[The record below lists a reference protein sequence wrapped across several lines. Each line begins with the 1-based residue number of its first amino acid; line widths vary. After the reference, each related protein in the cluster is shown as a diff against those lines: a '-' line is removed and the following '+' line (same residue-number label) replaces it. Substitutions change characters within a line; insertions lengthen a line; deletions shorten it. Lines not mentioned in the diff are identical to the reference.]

1 MFGRIHKK
9 TILFLICAVIYCAVY
24 LGESFSSIA
33 ICLPM
38 INFFFQF
45 QKPQRNE
52 RLFSIIN
59 ICTYIVI
66 CIAYIVYCFR
76 LWSQPEYL
84 TLCASI
90 LIHTSLL
97 MRTSDVDFE
106 DRGFLSILYI
116 MAIFLLPL
124 IANLI
129 IQAAGGFFLTVLKV
143 LFTISGLGTIA
154 APIFLIKA
162 LLETSAFDSGSN
174 RGEGGSFKL
183 ESAAK
188 RAARDVGSVKVINVR
203 SVYDGYEITIG
214 SLYGEVV
221 NETQADLFEDAL
233 ERQGVDTSVIQI
245 RY

>member
-1 MFGRIHKK
+1 MFGRIYKK
-9 TILFLICAVIYCAVY
+9 TILFLICAVIYCTVY

-33 ICLPM
+33 ICLPLV
-38 INFFFQF
+38 NFFFQF

-66 CIAYIVYCFR
+66 CIAYMVYCFR
-76 LWSQPEYL
+76 LWSEPAYL

-97 MRTSDVDFE
+97 TRTSDVDFE
-106 DRGFLSILYI
+106 DHGFLSILYI
-116 MAIFLLPL
+116 MGIFLLPV

-129 IQAAGGFFLTVLKV
+129 IGAAGGFFLTVLKV
-143 LFTISGLGTIA
+143 LFTLSGLVTLA
-154 APIFLIKA
+154 APILLIKA
-162 LLETSAFDSGSN
+162 FLETSAFDSGAN
-174 RGEGGSFKL
+174 RGEGGSFKV

-188 RAARDVGSVKVINVR
+188 RAAREMGGVKVINVR
-203 SVYDGYEITIG
+203 SVYGGYEITIG
-214 SLYGEVV
+214 SLYGGAADAA
-221 NETQADLFEDAL
+221 QASLFADAL
-233 ERQGVDTSVIQI
+233 ENQGVDTSVIQI